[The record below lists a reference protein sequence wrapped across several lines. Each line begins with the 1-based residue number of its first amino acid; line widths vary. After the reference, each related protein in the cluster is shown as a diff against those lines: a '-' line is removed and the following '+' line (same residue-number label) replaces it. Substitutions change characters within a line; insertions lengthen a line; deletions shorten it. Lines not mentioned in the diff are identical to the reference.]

1 MSSSTNGDIV
11 VIILGVVYFWHM
23 EATLRRLPGV
33 IDTEAE
39 YSGGVMW
46 IGNNNGN
53 VAATTT
59 TTEMLMGMSPPSP
72 PLSYE
77 MLCGG
82 KTGHVNTVRVTLD
95 GEMLNPRTLFDCFLS
110 LHNPTKARAHGK
122 QAAGTGHY
130 RS

>member
-1 MSSSTNGDIV
+1 
-11 VIILGVVYFWHM
+11 M
-23 EATLRRLPGV
+23 EAILLCLPRV
-33 IDTEAE
+33 IDTEDGYAE
-39 YSGGVMW
+39 GMTG
-46 IGNNNGN
+46 IGDNGSN
-53 VAATTT
+53 IGATTT
-59 TTEMLMGMSPPSP
+59 TARTMGMSPPSP

-82 KTGHVNTVRVTLD
+82 KIGHVNTVRVTLD

-110 LHNPTKARAHGK
+110 LRNPTKSRAHGK

>member
-1 MSSSTNGDIV
+1 
-11 VIILGVVYFWHM
+11 M
-23 EATLRRLPGV
+23 EAALRRLPGV
-33 IDTEAE
+33 IDTEAG
-39 YSGGVMW
+39 YAGGMTG
-46 IGNNNGN
+46 IGDNNDG
-53 VAATTT
+53 VGEKKTTT
-59 TTEMLMGMSPPSP
+59 TARTMGMSPPSP

-110 LHNPTKARAHGK
+110 LHNPTKARSHGK
-122 QAAGTGHY
+122 QASGTGHY